1 MDISVVDERAVR
13 LKEKIDSEEAKSR
26 AWGRKVEAFGTV
38 SRMTSF
44 LQKPSDSDF
53 ELVYQ
58 EHRYQPFWHIACSA
72 HYAYERTV
80 TYSVPVGGR
89 EVRSVTI
96 EGRECA
102 VVGTSI
108 QIMGTEHCEETLR
121 TEAFID
127 GITNSADGTQ
137 RPYVAFEGTEMST
150 EELEAFGAEE
160 ETIVVP
166 PRARASAVVRDV
178 LIGLI
183 KSFQADRILKDSVGV
198 ETVDLYYRPVYA
210 FRYRWAAKEREAVL
224 EVDGLTGEVRPD
236 GATFQQYVGKIVD
249 PEFLFD
255 IGAETVD
262 LLVPGGGIAI
272 KLARK
277 GIEVARN
284 RN

>member
-13 LKEKIDSEEAKSR
+13 LREHLELEEAQKR
-26 AWGRKVEAFGTV
+26 AWERKVEAFGTV

-72 HYAYERTV
+72 HYAYERTA

-89 EVRSVTI
+89 QVRAVTI
-96 EGRECA
+96 EGKEYPA
-102 VVGTSI
+102 VGTAI
-108 QIMGTEHCEETLR
+108 QITGTEHCEETFH

-127 GITNSADGTQ
+127 GITNSADTTQ
-137 RPYVAFEGTEMST
+137 RPYVSYDGDEMSAET
-150 EELEAFGAEE
+150 LEAFGAEE
-160 ETIVVP
+160 GTILVP

-183 KSFQADRILKDSVGV
+183 KSFQADRILKDQVGV
-198 ETVDLYYRPVYA
+198 EKVDLYYRPVYA
-210 FRYRWAAKEREAVL
+210 FRYRWAAKDREAVL
-224 EVDGLTGEVRPD
+224 EVDGLSGEVRPD
-236 GATFQQYVGKIVD
+236 GATFQQYVGKLVD

-277 GIEVARN
+277 GIEVARS
-284 RN
+284 RS